1 MTVFRTD
8 DDISTF
14 TFVEVPEGT
23 TVHCE
28 AEPDA
33 VLLIFGE
40 HERATVK
47 LHPAMVGRTLTALA
61 TANGV

>member
-1 MTVFRTD
+1 MVMFRTD
-8 DDISTF
+8 DDLSTF
-14 TFVEVPEGT
+14 TWVEVPAGT

-40 HERATVK
+40 HERATLK
-47 LHPAMVGRTLTALA
+47 LSPTMVGRTITALA